1 MGMARAITTISTVLV
16 ICLAAG
22 SAAAGDADSE
32 TKETPPEFTQAF
44 LTDKNNHK
52 VGEEI
57 WQDQCRHCHGAS
69 AYPGKAPK
77 LKPYRYKP
85 PFVFDRITNGFE
97 KMPPWK
103 DVYTKEERMALVAY
117 ILSDDF
123 SP

>member
-1 MGMARAITTISTVLV
+1 MLTVSAI
-16 ICLAAG
+16 CAATG
-22 SAAAGDADSE
+22 TAFAADSDTE
-32 TKETPPEFTQAF
+32 AKETPPEFTEAY
-44 LTDKNNHK
+44 LADEKNMK
-52 VGEEI
+52 LGEEI
-57 WQDQCRHCHGAS
+57 WQDQCRHCHGSS

-103 DVYTKEERMALVAY
+103 DVYTKEERMALVAF